1 MKTMIKILI
10 VAFAFN
16 LTYYA
21 NAQEPKSVNSYE
33 KKNIKLV
40 EFTKKDLKKIYFQA
54 THNFYNDKFG
64 EALPIFQKLL
74 KIDPTNSN
82 LRYYIG
88 ACYYHTKNYNTSK
101 EYLTIASKNTSENYK
116 DSVFEKNAPQQVFN
130 YLKFIENIEL
140 MNQELGIFRL
150 FIKPV

>member
-16 LTYYA
+16 LTYHT
-21 NAQEPKSVNSYE
+21 NAQEPKSVNVD
-33 KKNIKLV
+33 KMNNIKHV
-40 EFTKKDLKKIYFQA
+40 EFTKKDLRKIYFLA

-74 KIDPTNSN
+74 KNDPANSN

-88 ACYYHTKNYNTSK
+88 VCYYHTKNYNASK
-101 EYLTIASKNTSENYK
+101 EYLTIASENTSDKYK
-116 DSVFEKNAPQQVFN
+116 DSIFEKNAPLQVFS
-130 YLKFIENIEL
+130 YLELIEKIEL
-140 MNQELGIFRL
+140 KN
-150 FIKPV
+150 